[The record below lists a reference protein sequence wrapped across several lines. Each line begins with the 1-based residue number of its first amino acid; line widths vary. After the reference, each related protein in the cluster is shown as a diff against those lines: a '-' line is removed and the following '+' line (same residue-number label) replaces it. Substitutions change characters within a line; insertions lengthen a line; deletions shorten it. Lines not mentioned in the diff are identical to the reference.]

1 MTIPTVR
8 VPELAEGAVLLD
20 VREADEWQAGHIDGA
35 VHIPM
40 SGLLQRLAEVPKEG
54 DVVVV
59 CKVGGRSAQ
68 VTAYLVQ
75 QGWSNVRN
83 LDGGVLAWVHAGRPL
98 VTDTGAPPVVL

>member
-1 MTIPTVR
+1 MTIPTAHPGDVT
-8 VPELAEGAVLLD
+8 GTTYLLD
-20 VREADEWQAGHIDGA
+20 VREDDEWQAGHIDGA

-40 SGLLQRLAEVPKEG
+40 SALLQRLAEVPKEG

-68 VTAYLVQ
+68 VTAYLKQ

-83 LDGGVLAWVHAGRPL
+83 LDGGVIAWAHAGRPL
-98 VTDTGAPPVVL
+98 VTDTGVPAVVL